1 VTQSA
6 QVLLRCGDVAE
17 TRRVAA
23 SLAGL
28 ARPGQ
33 VVALSGPLGAGKTTF
48 VAAYAAA
55 LGVATSV
62 TSPSFTLVHHY
73 RCGTGAA
80 VAELL
85 HVDLWRLGS
94 AGELV
99 DLGLDEPLDDGAVAI
114 VEWGDR
120 FDVAPRRPRIDVH
133 FVVTGEGSRELLVDL
148 ALAGLPDDAR
158 TRLAS

>member
-1 VTQSA
+1 VSPHQI
-6 QVLLRCGDVAE
+6 LLRCRDVAE
-17 TRRVAA
+17 TRRVAV
-23 SLAGL
+23 SLASL

-48 VAAYAAA
+48 VAAYARA
-55 LGVATSV
+55 LGVAASV

-73 RCGTGAA
+73 RCGADAA
-80 VAELL
+80 VGELL
-85 HVDLWRLGS
+85 HVDLWRLDS
-94 AGELV
+94 EGELV

-120 FDVAPRRPRIDVH
+120 FDVAHRRPRIDVR
-133 FVVTGEGSRELLVDL
+133 FEVTGEDSRELLVDL
-148 ALAGLPDDAR
+148 ALAGLPDDAC